1 MSEHVQNEDISE
13 NIDPIAWERVALR
26 PWQDCAVKCWLAR
39 SNRDF
44 LLVATPGAGKTR
56 VALAIAQLLLGQ
68 RCVERVVIVCPTE
81 HLRRQ
86 WADAAHVLGLSL
98 DPRFSNAEGA
108 ESDYDGIVVSYQQV
122 MFSPSLFRK
131 QCEDRPTFVIF
142 DEVHH
147 AGEHLAWGTAL
158 REAFGPAQERLSLS
172 GTPFRNDNSPIPFIS
187 YHEGRSRADF
197 TYSYAE
203 ALSDRVCAPI
213 YFPTLNGR
221 ARFLSRDGSF
231 VDCWL
236 LDELPRTHAGERL
249 RTVLDPRGAW
259 MATALRAADEELTR
273 VRSLGHQD
281 AGALVVAIDQEHAKQ
296 IGRLLRRLTGTEP
309 VLAIS
314 EDPGAAE
321 KIRRYAQSKARFLV
335 CVRMVS
341 EGVDIPRLRV
351 GVYATNVTSELFL
364 RQFAGRFV
372 RGRESAT
379 LYIPAVEPIVNA
391 ARQIKEE
398 RDHVL
403 AQAIN
408 IPDEQIAPGNTQAAT
423 SSTIFTPL
431 SSTSQVHDTIFD
443 GQSFSETE
451 LAYAQ
456 RLGRELQLQLDAP
469 VLAALLRR
477 HAADSGV
484 FVTHDSLPA
493 NLSSVITR
501 KEPASGDATD
511 FEPAATTPLSQA
523 TNPTVEAV
531 QQLTQANAE
540 PPLYERKEQLRR
552 QTRSAASKLA
562 GLIGVRPFVIHKQW
576 IEMGGRPQSA
586 ATEADLERKLSYLL
600 ERIRE
605 AKRLRP

>member
-1 MSEHVQNEDISE
+1 MSDQAQIEDFRESTY
-13 NIDPIAWERVALR
+13 PIELKRVALR
-26 PWQDCAVKCWLAR
+26 PWQDRAVKCWLAR
-39 SNRDF
+39 PTRDF

-56 VALAIAQLLLGQ
+56 VALAITQLLLGR
-68 RCVERVVIVCPTE
+68 RCVERVVVVCPTE

-131 QCEDRPTFVIF
+131 QCEDRPTLVIF
-142 DEVHH
+142 DEIHH

-158 REAFGPAQERLSLS
+158 REGFEPAQERLSLS

-187 YHEGRSRADF
+187 YHEGRSRSDF

-203 ALSDRVCAPI
+203 SLSDGVCAPI

-236 LDELPRTHAGERL
+236 LDELPSTHAGERL
-249 RTVLDPRGAW
+249 RTVLDPRGVW

-273 VRSLGHQD
+273 VRSQGHQE
-281 AGALVVAIDQEHAKQ
+281 AGALVIAIDQEHAKQ

-321 KIRRYAQSKARFLV
+321 KIRRYAQSEARFLV

-372 RGRESAT
+372 RGQESAT

-408 IPDEQIAPGNTQAAT
+408 LPDVEITSGNTQAAT
-423 SSTIFTPL
+423 SSTSFTPL

-443 GQSFSETE
+443 GQSFSEAE

-456 RLGRELQLQLDAP
+456 HLGRELRLQLDAP
-469 VLAALLRR
+469 VLASLLRR
-477 HAADSGV
+477 HAADTGV
-484 FVTHDSLPA
+484 FVKHDPLTTNSSSTISLP
-493 NLSSVITR
+493 
-501 KEPASGDATD
+501 EPASGQAVDI
-511 FEPAATTPLSQA
+511 EPPAIAPPSQV
-523 TNPTVEAV
+523 TKPTVEAAP
-531 QQLTQANAE
+531 QPSQANAE
-540 PPLYERKEQLRR
+540 LPLYERKEHLRR
-552 QTRSAASKLA
+552 QTQSAASKLA

-600 ERIRE
+600 ERICE

>member
-1 MSEHVQNEDISE
+1 MSDQVQIEDFRESTYLIGL
-13 NIDPIAWERVALR
+13 ERVALR
-26 PWQDCAVKCWLAR
+26 HWQDRAVKCWLAR
-39 SNRDF
+39 PTRDF

-56 VALAIAQLLLGQ
+56 VALAITQLLLGR
-68 RCVERVVIVCPTE
+68 RCVERVVVVCPTE

-86 WADAAHVLGLSL
+86 WADAAHLLGLSL

-108 ESDYDGIVVSYQQV
+108 ESDYDGVVVSYQQV

-142 DEVHH
+142 DEIHH

-158 REAFGPAQERLSLS
+158 REGFDPAQERLSLS

-187 YHEGRSRADF
+187 YHEGRSRSDF

-203 ALSDRVCAPI
+203 SLSDGVCAPI

-236 LDELPRTHAGERL
+236 LDELPSTHAGERL

-273 VRSLGHQD
+273 VRSQGHQE
-281 AGALVVAIDQEHAKQ
+281 AGALVIAIDQEHAKQ
-296 IGRLLRRLTGTEP
+296 IGKLLRRLTGTEP

-321 KIRRYAQSKARFLV
+321 KIRRYAQSEARFLV

-372 RGRESAT
+372 RGLDSAT

-408 IPDEQIAPGNTQAAT
+408 LPDVEITPGNTQAAT
-423 SSTIFTPL
+423 SSTSFTPL

-443 GQSFSETE
+443 GQSFSESE
-451 LAYAQ
+451 LAYAKH
-456 RLGRELQLQLDAP
+456 LGSELRLQLDAP

-477 HAADSGV
+477 HAADAGI
-484 FVTHDSLPA
+484 FVTHDPLPTD
-493 NLSSVITR
+493 SSSATAL
-501 KEPASGDATD
+501 KEPASRDATD
-511 FEPAATTPLSQA
+511 FEPSAMAPLSQA
-523 TNPTVEAV
+523 NPPTVKAV
-531 QQLTQANAE
+531 QQPSPAHVE

-552 QTRSAASKLA
+552 QTQSAASKLA